1 MPLHAL
7 TMRVPKTMLRATS
20 MGPKRGLNT
29 GRLFDR
35 DRVQDRVGLQKGSH
49 VTEKP
54 EESLEAR
61 LKRLGE
67 NIASKRTDASDKAEE
82 RAAESRKG
90 YAEAMKLSSEFIA
103 GILVGAFL
111 GYLLDHFAGTG
122 PWGMIVLLLLG
133 FCAGIL
139 NVLRSAGLVAK
150 SDQRRS
156 GSGNDKK
163 DGNGA

>member
-1 MPLHAL
+1 MTVIAFRPREA
-7 TMRVPKTMLRATS
+7 A
-20 MGPKRGLNT
+20 
-29 GRLFDR
+29 
-35 DRVQDRVGLQKGSH
+35 KGSH

-67 NIASKRTDASDKAEE
+67 DLASRRTDPSDKAEL
-82 RAAESRKG
+82 RGAESRKG

-103 GILVGAFL
+103 GIVVGAFL

-150 SDQRRS
+150 PDQHGR
-156 GSGNDKK
+156 GPGNEKK
-163 DGNGA
+163 DGDGV

>member
-1 MPLHAL
+1 
-7 TMRVPKTMLRATS
+7 
-20 MGPKRGLNT
+20 MGPKRGLNA
-29 GRLFDR
+29 GHLSDR
-35 DRVQDRVGLQKGSH
+35 DRVQDRVGAAKGSH

-54 EESLEAR
+54 EEGLEAR

-67 NIASKRTDASDKAEE
+67 DIASKRTDTSDKAGD
-82 RAAESRKG
+82 RGAESRKG

-103 GILVGAFL
+103 GIVVGAFL

-150 SDQRRS
+150 PDQRRS
-156 GSGNDKK
+156 GPGNDKK
-163 DGNGA
+163 DGNGV

>member
-1 MPLHAL
+1 M
-7 TMRVPKTMLRATS
+7 
-20 MGPKRGLNT
+20 
-29 GRLFDR
+29 
-35 DRVQDRVGLQKGSH
+35 
-49 VTEKP
+49 TEKP

-67 NIASKRTDASDKAEE
+67 DLASRRTDPSDKAEM
-82 RAAESRKG
+82 RSAESRKG

-103 GILVGAFL
+103 GIVVGAFL

-150 SDQRRS
+150 PDQH
-156 GSGNDKK
+156 GPGNEKK
-163 DGNGA
+163 DGDGA